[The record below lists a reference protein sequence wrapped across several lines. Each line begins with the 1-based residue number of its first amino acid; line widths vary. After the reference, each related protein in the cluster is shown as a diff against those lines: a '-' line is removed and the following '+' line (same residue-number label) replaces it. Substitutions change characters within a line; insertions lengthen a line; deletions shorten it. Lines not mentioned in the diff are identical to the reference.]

1 MVVTLTDEKD
11 SASIKK
17 SLDDTVHKLEQ
28 GASSSKSWGSTMTS
42 NREKWE
48 ALKAKIGERQ
58 RALKE
63 LVNEKKAG
71 SIGQDEFDSKFRKL
85 QDELTEL
92 EFQVYNMR
100 LGTDVSV

>member
-1 MVVTLTDEKD
+1 M
-11 SASIKK
+11 AN
-17 SLDDTVHKLEQ
+17 
-28 GASSSKSWGSTMTS
+28 
-42 NREKWE
+42 NRDKWDK
-48 ALKAKIGERQ
+48 LKAKIGERQ

-71 SIGQDEFDSKFRKL
+71 SVGQEEFDLKFRKI

-100 LGTDVSV
+100 LGTDIKM

>member
-1 MVVTLTDEKD
+1 MTDEKD

-28 GASSSKSWGSTMTS
+28 GTSSSKSWSSTMTS
-42 NREKWE
+42 NREEWE
-48 ALKAKIGERQ
+48 ELKAKIGERQ
-58 RALKE
+58 RELKE

-71 SIGQDEFDSKFRKL
+71 SIGQDEFDLKFRKI

-100 LGTDVSV
+100 LGTDVRV